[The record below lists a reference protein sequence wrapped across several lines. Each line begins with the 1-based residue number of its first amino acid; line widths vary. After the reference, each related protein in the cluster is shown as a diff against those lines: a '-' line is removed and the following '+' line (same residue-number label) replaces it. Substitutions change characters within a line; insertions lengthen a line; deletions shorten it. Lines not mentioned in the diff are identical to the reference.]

1 MQTEPRAW
9 PLAGVRV
16 LDLSREI
23 AGPYATKLLCDA
35 GADVVKVEP
44 PGGDPLRRWTA
55 SRTRLPEGSDGALFQ
70 FLNASKR
77 SLVADLDRAE
87 GRALLRDLAA
97 GADLLIEDLGPG
109 ALEARDLGPAA
120 LRARRPRLCQVSIS
134 PFGATGPWASRPANE
149 WTLQAAIGVIAR
161 RGLPARGPVGIGG
174 RVPEWVAGSFAAVGA
189 LAAWRSARHTG
200 RGLHLD
206 LSVFEAMLLVM
217 TQYHDLN
224 GHFHGGELVQFID
237 NPSIEPARDG
247 WVGFATVTSQQWQD
261 FCAMIGHPELAKDER
276 YQAADRRMRDLD
288 RIHALIRGWTRERTV
303 DEIIEIAT
311 AMRIPVAPIGNGETL
326 PRTDHFR
333 ERGVFIR
340 HPDGFLQPRTPWRLE
355 RTPMRPVGHAPRLGE
370 HASELRRELGRA
382 EPSAAHAPAAA
393 PEGDAAPAPPYAGLR
408 VVDLTAFWAGPF
420 ATWLLAAFGA
430 DVVKVESVQRP
441 DGMRFVNAK
450 RTDALWECGS
460 IYHGANPGK
469 RGVTLKLDAPEG
481 RELLLRLV
489 RGADVLIENYSVRV
503 LEHFDLAWPV
513 LRAANP
519 RLVMLRM
526 PAWGLD
532 GPWRDRVGF
541 AMNVEQA
548 SGLAWLS
555 GYPDLAMVVNSCDP
569 VGALHAV
576 FALTLALEERERS
589 GEGQLVEV
597 PLVEPALNFAAAQV
611 IEHSAYGA
619 LLQRTGNRGPAA
631 APQGVY
637 RCAGPGEWLALA
649 VASDEQWR
657 ALRRAL
663 GDPAWARD
671 PALDGA
677 AGRHAAH
684 DRLDAELGRWCAARA
699 RDVAVEALLAA
710 GVPAHPLV
718 NGHRVMPNPQ
728 LAHRGFFQCL
738 DHPHTGRSRYPGLPF
753 GWDGRGTR
761 WLRRPPP
768 TLGQH
773 NDEIL
778 GGELGL
784 SREEL
789 AELRA
794 KKIIGERPAWL

>member
-1 MQTEPRAW
+1 MPTQARAL

-35 GADVVKVEP
+35 GADVIKVEP
-44 PGGDPLRRWTA
+44 PGGDPLRRFTA
-55 SRTRLPEGSDGALFQ
+55 SRCELAESADGALFQ

-77 SLVADLDRAE
+77 SLVADLDAAD
-87 GRALLRDLAA
+87 GRALVGELAA
-97 GADLLIEDLGPG
+97 RADLLIEDLGPG
-109 ALEARDLGPAA
+109 ALEARGLGAA
-120 LRARRPRLCQVSIS
+120 VLSARAPRLCQVSIS
-134 PFGATGPWASRPANE
+134 PFGYGGPWARRPANE
-149 WTLQAAIGVIAR
+149 WTLQAAIGVTAR
-161 RGLPARGPVGIGG
+161 RGLPERGPVGIGG
-174 RVPEWVAGSFAAVGA
+174 AVPEALRGRFAAMGA
-189 LAAWRSARHTG
+189 RAAWRSARRSG

-224 GHFHGGELVQFID
+224 GQFHGGELVQFID
-237 NPSIEPARDG
+237 NPSIEPTLDG

-276 YQAADRRMRDLD
+276 YGAADQRMRDLD
-288 RIHALIRGWTRERTV
+288 RVHALIRGWTRERTV
-303 DEIIEIAT
+303 DQIVEIAT

-333 ERGVFIR
+333 ERGVFVR
-340 HPDGFLQPRTPWRLE
+340 NPAGFLQPRTPWRLE
-355 RTPMRPVGHAPRLGE
+355 STPMRPVGRAPRQGE
-370 HASELRRELGRA
+370 HAREIREELARPT
-382 EPSAAHAPAAA
+382 PSPAAPAAA
-393 PEGDAAPAPPYAGLR
+393 APGAPGPPALPYAGLR

-420 ATWLLAAFGA
+420 ATWLLAALGA

-469 RGVTLKLDAPEG
+469 RGITLKLDDPAG

-503 LEHFDLAWPV
+503 MEHFDLGWPA

-519 RLVMLRM
+519 RLVMVRM

-576 FALTLALEERERS
+576 FALTLALEDRERT

-611 IEHSAYGA
+611 IEHSAYGV
-619 LLQRTGNRGPAA
+619 LLPRTGNRGPSA

-671 PALDGA
+671 RALDAA

-684 DRLDAELGRWCAARA
+684 DRIDAELGRWCGARA
-699 RDVAVEALLAA
+699 RDAAVEALLAA

-718 NGHRVMPNPQ
+718 NAHRVMPNPQ
-728 LAHRGFFQCL
+728 LEHRGFFQEL
-738 DHPHTGRSRYPGLPF
+738 DHVHTGRSRYPGLPF
-753 GWDGRGTR
+753 GWEGDGTR
-761 WLRRPPP
+761 WHRRPPP

-773 NDEIL
+773 NDEVL

-784 SREEL
+784 SPEEL

-794 KKIIGERPAWL
+794 KKVIGERPAWL